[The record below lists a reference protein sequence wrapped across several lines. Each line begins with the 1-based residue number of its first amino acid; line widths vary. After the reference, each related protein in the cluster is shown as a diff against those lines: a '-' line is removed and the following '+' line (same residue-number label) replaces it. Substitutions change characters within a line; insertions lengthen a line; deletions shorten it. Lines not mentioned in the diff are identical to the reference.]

1 MTNLSVSRA
10 AALASVLALALSAC
24 SDGKTTSSS
33 SPTNPGSRADTEASL
48 ELPTFD
54 TVKATP
60 LSTTD
65 HDRLLGAT
73 FDAQNRL
80 YGAGWVGSGADQMMA
95 VARYRPN
102 GQLDATFGTG
112 GLASV
117 NVAKG
122 GKAVELARGVVVQ
135 SSGKVVISGTV
146 EHDATATGDAA
157 RDTDVA
163 LARFDQNGK
172 LDPTFGT
179 EGVVRLDLSTGIVD
193 GTAFRGDLAWGL
205 TALADGKLV
214 VVGQQLGQGAG
225 RKDTDFAVVRLSAD
239 GVKDTTFGTGGVA
252 LVGVGPNISEN
263 PRTAIETGDGKLV
276 VTGYATID
284 GITKVVLFRLTTA
297 GALDPTFGTN
307 GVSVNQLL
315 ANAAEAYAAAAVGNR
330 LVTTGYGKDT
340 AEAKVDLITGGF
352 DQNGKLDPT
361 YGTNGTVRI
370 DIAGDDDRGRNIIAL
385 PNGGALIVGSGKP
398 TATNLEGM
406 VVKLTPTGQLDP
418 AFGTNGRRLLDIGG
432 PNDSFFGVAL
442 SPDKSRVAV
451 VGYLGRD
458 TAGTDK
464 DDSAVLFLKP

>member
-1 MTNLSVSRA
+1 M
-10 AALASVLALALSAC
+10 ASVLALALGAC
-24 SDGKTTSSS
+24 SDDKTTSS

-48 ELPTFD
+48 EVPVFE
-54 TVKATP
+54 TVRTTP
-60 LSTTD
+60 LSTGE

-80 YGAGWVGSGADQMMA
+80 YGVGWVGAGADQMMA
-95 VARYRPN
+95 VARYAPN
-102 GQLDATFGTG
+102 GQPDTTFGTG
-112 GLASV
+112 GVATV

-135 SSGKVVISGTV
+135 SSGKVVISGMI
-146 EHDATATGDAA
+146 EHDPVATGDAA
-157 RDTDVA
+157 RDTDIA
-163 LARFDQNGK
+163 LARFDQSGK

-193 GTAFRGDLAWGL
+193 GTAFRGDSAWGL
-205 TALADGKLV
+205 TGLADGKLAV
-214 VVGQQLGQGAG
+214 IGAQLGVGEG
-225 RKDTDFAVVRLSAD
+225 RKDADFAVVRLTAD
-239 GVKDTTFGTGGVA
+239 GVKDTTFGADGVA
-252 LVGVGPNISEN
+252 VVGVGPNVSEV
-263 PRTAIETGDGKLV
+263 PKTAVLMPDGKLV
-276 VTGYATID
+276 VTGYAAVD
-284 GITKVVLFRLTTA
+284 GVVKVVLFRLTTA

-307 GVSVNQLL
+307 GISVNQLL
-315 ANAAEAYAAAAVGNR
+315 GNVAESYAVAAVGNR

-340 AEAKVDLITGGF
+340 AEAKVDMISGGF

-361 YGTNGTVRI
+361 YGTSGTVRV
-370 DIAGDDDRGRNIIAL
+370 DVAGEDDRGRTIIGL
-385 PNGGALIVGSGKP
+385 PNGGALIAGSGKP

-406 VVKLTPTGQLDP
+406 VVKITPTGQLDP
-418 AFGTNGRRLLDIGG
+418 AFGTNGRRLFDIGG
-432 PNDSFFGVAL
+432 PNDAFFGVAL